1 MVNNETQI
9 EKKFLST
16 KEVADLL
23 GISRVS
29 VFKKIKKG
37 QIKAEKIGRN
47 YVISAKDMNLFSRV
61 LDKKS
66 KKQLSSSV
74 DKVIKDYGETIKLL
88 GNE

>member
-1 MVNNETQI
+1 MVNNEPQI

>member
-1 MVNNETQI
+1 
-9 EKKFLST
+9 
-16 KEVADLL
+16 
-23 GISRVS
+23 
-29 VFKKIKKG
+29 
-37 QIKAEKIGRN
+37 
-47 YVISAKDMNLFSRV
+47 MNLFSRV